1 VMNVGTVCLQ
11 ASAIVLIRN
20 AVDIRPPCR
29 EVSRRSVSQG
39 GRERIGAEPANQALG
54 LGQSL

>member
-1 VMNVGTVCLQ
+1 MNVGTVCLQ
-11 ASAIVLIRN
+11 ASAIALIRN

-29 EVSRRSVSQG
+29 EVGRRSVKVWSAN
-39 GRERIGAEPANQALG
+39 RAEPAYQALG